1 MHREQLAELLWPDGK
16 APASALR
23 VALNALRRTLEPDRA
38 PETDHAFILRQ
49 GESLL
54 LNPDADIRVDAD
66 EFERLIGKAQTAET
80 RDPVQAPALYRRA
93 LALYRGDFLPDA
105 LYEEWAGERRE
116 RLADLYL
123 TTASHLAEL
132 LAARAAY
139 DEAIALCHQILA
151 RDPCW
156 EEAYYLLMICYAKQ
170 GNRSLALRTYA
181 RCAKHLRT
189 ELGVEPAARTQVL
202 LKTIGNEP

>member
-1 MHREQLAELLWPDGK
+1 LHREQLAELLWPGGK

-23 VALNALRRTLEPDRA
+23 VTLNALRGTLEPDRA
-38 PETDHAFILRQ
+38 PETESHFILRQ

-66 EFERLIGKAQTAET
+66 EFERLIGEAQAAEI
-80 RDPVQAPALYRRA
+80 RNPAQAPTLYRRA
-93 LALYRGDFLPDA
+93 LALYRGEFLPDA

-123 TTASHLAEL
+123 STASHLADL
-132 LAARAAY
+132 LTAQGIPV
-139 DEAIALCHQILA
+139 EAIALCHQILA

-156 EEAYYLLMICYAKQ
+156 EEAYYLLMVCYAQQ

-181 RCAKHLRT
+181 RCAKHLRAD
-189 ELGVEPAARTQVL
+189 LGVEPAARTQAL
-202 LKTIGNEP
+202 LKTLSNQP